1 MESIASASYTKQ
13 KHFKCTHFWITGDEI
28 GVPVYIKTMQ
38 SCSSTFDTSSRS
50 FQRQDVQEV
59 HAISCFLCIIFK
71 FRKWH
76 TCNYEWY
83 SLYRSYE
90 NCRRPSVAILDMQM
104 SKVPIIS
111 GYAWGKTRGVPIYC
125 ISSASERKHEIA
137 CTSWS
142 SCLWKLRELV
152 SNVEEQLC
160 IVFMYTGTP
169 ISSPVIQKCVHLK
182 CLCFVNLCMISGQ
195 LISDFVR

>member
-1 MESIASASYTKQ
+1 MIQ
-13 KHFKCTHFWITGDEI
+13 
-28 GVPVYIKTMQ
+28 
-38 SCSSTFDTSSRS
+38 
-50 FQRQDVQEV
+50 
-59 HAISCFLCIIFK
+59 CIIFK

-182 CLCFVNLCMISGQ
+182 CFCFVYDVWTTDLGFCQVSLLAHFPWQG
-195 LISDFVR
+195 